1 MTFPIMTHTKKAHK
15 TELYL
20 KDLAYM
26 NFSLSFFRTVI
37 NDLVENKN
45 NKNKTNNQRLQRRL
59 ENFVGNKGYLFLALN
74 QQDLDRA
81 NNFYKKL
88 FKKLVALGRTE
99 TVELNMELLATYVF
113 YCRFKEKRVRP
124 LHQDFK
130 EFADLKKIFNLADF
144 ICQIDN
150 IDIESEIKEYQ
161 IAFQLAKAL

>member
-1 MTFPIMTHTKKAHK
+1 MTFPILTHTKKKHK

-26 NFSLSFFRTVI
+26 NFSLSFFKTVL
-37 NDLVENKN
+37 NDLSENKD
-45 NKNKTNNQRLQRRL
+45 NKNFKVNQRLQRRL
-59 ENFVGNKGYLFLALN
+59 KNFTVNKGYLFLALN
-74 QQDLDRA
+74 KQDLDRA
-81 NNFYKKL
+81 NNFYKKI

-113 YCRFKEKRVRP
+113 YCRFKEKRVKP
-124 LHQDFK
+124 LHTDFK

-161 IAFQLAKAL
+161 IAFQLAKVL